1 MLVVRNTVLSDD
13 IIEKAFVCDLQKCKG
28 ACCVEGDAGAP
39 LEEDELAILET
50 IYEDVAPFLTEEGRR
65 EIEKRGVYVKDRD
78 GDYTTPTLH
87 GRECAYA
94 IYDKKGMLQCGIEL
108 AWKAGKIDFK
118 KPISCHLYPIRIDRY
133 DHYDALNYHRWHI
146 CSAACTL
153 GEKLEVP
160 VYQFL
165 KDALIRKYGEDWFNE
180 LEEQVRERG
189 NPVPKAH

>member
-1 MLVVRNTVLSDD
+1 MLVVGKAVLSED

-39 LEEDELAILET
+39 LSQEELRILQD
-50 IYEDVAPFLTEEGRR
+50 IYEDVAPFLSEEGRK
-65 EIEKRGVYVKDRD
+65 EIEKRGVYVKDKD
-78 GDYTTPTLH
+78 GDFTTPTLH

-94 IYDKKGMLQCGIEL
+94 IYDKQGMLQCGIEL
-108 AWKAGKIDFK
+108 AWKAGKTSFK
-118 KPISCHLYPIRIDRY
+118 KPISCHLYPIRIDTY

-160 VYQFL
+160 VYRFL
-165 KDALIRKYGEDWFNE
+165 KDALIRKYGQDWYEE
-180 LEEQVRERG
+180 LEAQAKAK
-189 NPVPKAH
+189 NPGAPRAL

>member
-1 MLVVRNTVLSDD
+1 MLVVGKAVLSDD

-39 LEEDELAILET
+39 LEEEELAILEA
-50 IYEDVAPFLTEEGRR
+50 IYEDVAPFLTEEGRS
-65 EIEKRGVYVKDRD
+65 EIEKRRVYVKDRD

-94 IYDKKGMLQCGIEL
+94 IYDKQGMLQCGIEL
-108 AWKAGKIDFK
+108 AWKAGKIDYK
-118 KPISCHLYPIRIDRY
+118 KPISCHLYPIRIDHY

-160 VYQFL
+160 VYAFL
-165 KDALIRKYGEDWFNE
+165 KDALIRKYGEAWFNE
-180 LEEQVRERG
+180 LEKQVKERG
-189 NPVPKAH
+189 NPTPKAI